1 MADEKPICGILAGEP
16 EIIGERCADGATC
29 HHRCAAGCWRRTSC
43 APLSGSG
50 LRYDWSAPALRAHD
64 DLAGDR
70 FEDPVAGWSA
80 PAHDEREAPV
90 VVATA
95 ILGGIYHGGSGPEL
109 GEIDIEVC
117 MPALEALQCE
127 TVNSSDDV
135 FLPLMA
141 VAQHERIVA
150 ALTRPAP
157 AELAPAQDDQV
168 AQWQYQAPDGKW
180 YNLITER
187 QLDEARQIYKVRALY
202 DRPAQ
207 TDKQPVAMQPDCD
220 AVAVCGCRIVQSRK
234 LGNVVIL
241 CAAHVAQTAP
251 QPVSSA
257 LADVAAGSLADG
269 CRGIAGLD
277 HRFTPGPFSGARYC
291 SKCGVAEDPDAA
303 RAAMRTYLGLDSED
317 A

>member
-1 MADEKPICGILAGEP
+1 MSDNKPICGILAGEP

-50 LRYDWSAPALRAHD
+50 LLPDWSPVGPSLSGIRDA
-64 DLAGDR
+64 AGDR
-70 FEDPVAGWSA
+70 FEVPIAW
-80 PAHDEREAPV
+80 
-90 VVATA
+90 
-95 ILGGIYHGGSGPEL
+95 LSG
-109 GEIDIEVC
+109 
-117 MPALEALQCE
+117 
-127 TVNSSDDV
+127 
-135 FLPLMA
+135 
-141 VAQHERIVA
+141 
-150 ALTRPAP
+150 
-157 AELAPAQDDQV
+157 PAQDEQV

-207 TDKQPVAMQPDCD
+207 TEHQPVAVPESWWQLIHDTLRYYRMGTLGDGYGGGYPLID
-220 AVAVCGCRIVQSRK
+220 AMTADGQSVSGGIEECTYLADAIWNALR
-234 LGNVVIL
+234 
-241 CAAHVAQTAP
+241 ATSPAQTAP

-257 LADVAAGSLADG
+257 LADVAADSLADG

-303 RAAMRTYLGLDSED
+303 RAAMRTYLGLDSEGV
-317 A
+317 

>member
-1 MADEKPICGILAGEP
+1 MSDNKPICGILAGEP

-50 LRYDWSAPALRAHD
+50 LRYDWSPVDPSLSGLRDA
-64 DLAGDR
+64 AGDR
-70 FEDPVAGWSA
+70 FEVPIAWLSGPA
-80 PAHDEREAPV
+80 PDEREAPIE
-90 VVATA
+90 VATA
-95 ILGGIYHGGSGPEL
+95 ILGGIFHGGSGPEL

-117 MPALEALQCE
+117 MPALEAIQCE

-135 FLPLMA
+135 FLPLMT

-150 ALTRPAP
+150 ALTRP
-157 AELAPAQDDQV
+157 
-168 AQWQYQAPDGKW
+168 
-180 YNLITER
+180 
-187 QLDEARQIYKVRALY
+187 
-202 DRPAQ
+202 
-207 TDKQPVAMQPDCD
+207 
-220 AVAVCGCRIVQSRK
+220 
-234 LGNVVIL
+234 
-241 CAAHVAQTAP
+241 AQTAP

-257 LADVAAGSLADG
+257 LADVAADSLEDG